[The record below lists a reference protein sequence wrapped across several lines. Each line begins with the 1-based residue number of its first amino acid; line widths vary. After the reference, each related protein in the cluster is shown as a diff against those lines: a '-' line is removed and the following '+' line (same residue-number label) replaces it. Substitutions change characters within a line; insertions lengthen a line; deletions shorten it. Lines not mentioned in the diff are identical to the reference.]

1 MSTNMPVG
9 SMNMESQLL
18 SIMSVLVKAAV
29 AEIIQLFSESSESL
43 RLHLSQSLKEN
54 ENLRVRMKVM
64 RSELFSLKLQTRT
77 SRPASRFSSFRGN
90 VPKPRPRSQGF
101 MKTSVSAKAP
111 GGASSISVQ
120 SDNKTSSSVSQ
131 VQCADVA
138 IPDVIL
144 IKDEDDV
151 GGCEAVVG
159 QDNFGDDGAS
169 DGAAAE
175 AQTFDAAAS
184 ASSCLT
190 DDNEE
195 LRIVSVHSGG
205 TGALQKDGVTL
216 FSASELQALSSL
228 SEHSITSDS
237 HLNFTTSANDRAPMR
252 GIRENSVEV
261 VRSSQLERNHPT
273 QMASAMINPTLS
285 LAAVGSNSHGG
296 HPSHISQF
304 SQQQTAFPSMVKS
317 QDCSFCGERFHNRE
331 DLIVHRA
338 SHTGEHPIACSLC
351 GKSFVNKTT
360 LSIHMRIHTGEKPY
374 ACAQCGKRFTQNGSL
389 KIHLRTHSGEK
400 PYQCN
405 QCSASFNNPSNLRRH
420 MTTHNANTAL

>member
-29 AEIIQLFSESSESL
+29 AEIIQLFSESSDSL

-151 GGCEAVVG
+151 GGCEPVVG
-159 QDNFGDDGAS
+159 QDNFGDDGAP

-195 LRIVSVHSGG
+195 LRI
-205 TGALQKDGVTL
+205 
-216 FSASELQALSSL
+216 ALSSL

-252 GIRENSVEV
+252 GMRENSVEV

-285 LAAVGSNSHGG
+285 LAAAGSNGHGG

>member
-1 MSTNMPVG
+1 MPVG

-111 GGASSISVQ
+111 GGASSNSVQ

-151 GGCEAVVG
+151 GGC
-159 QDNFGDDGAS
+159 QDNFGDNGAP

-205 TGALQKDGVTL
+205 TGALQKDVVTL

-252 GIRENSVEV
+252 GMRENSVEV

-317 QDCSFCGERFHNRE
+317 QDCSFCG
-331 DLIVHRA
+331 L
-338 SHTGEHPIACSLC
+338 
-351 GKSFVNKTT
+351 
-360 LSIHMRIHTGEKPY
+360 EKHY
-374 ACAQCGKRFTQNGSL
+374 R
-389 KIHLRTHSGEK
+389 
-400 PYQCN
+400 
-405 QCSASFNNPSNLRRH
+405 
-420 MTTHNANTAL
+420 